1 MLGLLEQTKFV
12 NPRDCCISF
21 FFFFFFKSNT
31 RCFLL
36 IPLSQI
42 FGVQILEKLSWTWI
56 LWKCKTS
63 TRFFG
68 LKFTPTLMVTPCLKM
83 LLSNCEYQG
92 LFLFPSQPTIDGVVR
107 FPFRSLL
114 TYVLK
119 FFRLIPD
126 KFMPNLFR
134 VVWCVEKFNRQF
146 DVKLTYRDINYI
158 HNCCSN
164 LSSGNYIKVHQG
176 QLRQILCLP
185 SSKKNHK
192 RNS

>member
-1 MLGLLEQTKFV
+1 
-12 NPRDCCISF
+12 
-21 FFFFFFKSNT
+21 
-31 RCFLL
+31 
-36 IPLSQI
+36 
-42 FGVQILEKLSWTWI
+42 
-56 LWKCKTS
+56 
-63 TRFFG
+63 
-68 LKFTPTLMVTPCLKM
+68 MVTPCLKM
-83 LLSNCEYQG
+83 LLPNCEYQG

-126 KFMPNLFR
+126 KFMPNLFC

-146 DVKLTYRDINYI
+146 DIKLTHRDINYI

-176 QLRQILCLP
+176 QLRQISCLP
-185 SSKKNHK
+185 SSKKKSQEEFLKVTGNWYAVEIPCLASSNNP
-192 RNS
+192 NS